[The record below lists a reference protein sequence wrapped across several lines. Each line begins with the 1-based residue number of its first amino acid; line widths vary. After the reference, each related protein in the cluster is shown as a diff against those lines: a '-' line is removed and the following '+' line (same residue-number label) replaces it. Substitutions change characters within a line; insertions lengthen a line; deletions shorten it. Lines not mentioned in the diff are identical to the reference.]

1 MGVYVCMGEQEGEW
15 LWEEEREKG
24 EMGKCFRSR
33 EYANKL
39 LMHMWWHT
47 LPSGTDV
54 ELNPD
59 LYVVVEAT
67 VG

>member
-1 MGVYVCMGEQEGEW
+1 
-15 LWEEEREKG
+15 
-24 EMGKCFRSR
+24 
-33 EYANKL
+33 
-39 LMHMWWHT
+39 MHVWWHT
-47 LPSGTDV
+47 LPSGTDA